1 MYSPEISAEHPFG
14 LVGQGNTLTFYD
26 TGLEK
31 LPLTLSGTGTFKFG
45 GNTTNTA
52 DNAITFTGAAKYE
65 QEKEFLIMGEEGTTS
80 RLTVSG
86 PGTFQV
92 DSTMR
97 VGHDGRDGELY
108 VKDGATVNFS
118 GEVRIGGNA
127 STRMQLKG
135 RVVLENATINNTASV
150 KESDDFEKAKRLSD
164 ILSKAK
170 SLNENI
176 FNDSHD
182 YRFSTYLDFN
192 PQWGLGS
199 SSTLINNISEWAD
212 INPYQLLEM
221 TFKGSGYDIAC
232 AKANGAIFYR
242 VNESRAADFNPSF
255 KDNLYF
261 VYQGHKQNSANEVKA
276 FLDKEKSYD
285 DEVMKISEISETIC
299 HVDDY
304 NSFCSLIKNHEEI
317 MERVLN
323 RKRIKSYY
331 PDFEGE
337 MKSLGAWGG
346 DFFLVAT
353 EWDEDKVRKYFTNKG
368 LDVIFRYNDIVLSR

>member
-1 MYSPEISAEHPFG
+1 MNCFKSNGKFLLTGEY
-14 LVGQGNTLTFYD
+14 LVLKGATALA
-26 TGLEK
+26 
-31 LPLTLSGTGTFKFG
+31 LPLRLGQSMNVETLDS
-45 GNTTNTA
+45 
-52 DNAITFTGAAKYE
+52 D
-65 QEKEFLIMGEEGTTS
+65 EGKIYWDAYIKSTRQQVTKTTS
-80 RLTVSG
+80 RDASMIPMKSTNIDTSE
-86 PGTFQV
+86 QV
-92 DSTMR
+92 NET
-97 VGHDGRDGELY
+97 
-108 VKDGATVNFS
+108 TNWFS
-118 GEVRIGGNA
+118 
-127 STRMQLKG
+127 
-135 RVVLENATINNTASV
+135 VVLDKNDFSV
-150 KESDDFEKAKRLSD
+150 KENDDFEKAKRLSD

-304 NSFCSLIKNHEEI
+304 NSFCNLIKSHEEI